1 MLGVRSRRSWGNQYE
16 LNCYDYDQV
25 KAELI
30 QVDAVDPVR
39 YWPVELYR
47 RYLDSTSS

>member
-1 MLGVRSRRSWGNQYE
+1 
-16 LNCYDYDQV
+16 V